1 MRKLF
6 SLFVALLATFTLW
19 GQRFQVGEL
28 YYNVTSDT
36 TVEVVQDYSYSTL
49 TSIVIPSFVEYNG
62 IIYAVTSIG
71 TQAFYACTS
80 LTLISIPNSVTTIGH
95 LAFTG
100 CLSLTSITIPNSVTA
115 IGKASYTTS
124 SGLSAFTYCPSLTSI
139 IVEEGNP
146 IYDSRDNCNAIV
158 ETTTNTIICGCKNTT
173 FPKTV
178 TGIGSYAFNGCSSL
192 TSITIPNHI
201 THISGNPFLSCS
213 SLAAI
218 VVENGNPVYDSRD
231 NCNAIIE
238 TATNTLLAGC
248 YNTFIP
254 NNITRI
260 ESEAFYGCSYLSS
273 VILPESVTVIG
284 AGAFEACSSLT
295 SINIP
300 EGVTSIEGSA
310 FDGCSSLETVYCYI
324 KTPLEISAKVFR
336 GSYNATLYVPCEAL
350 EDYISN
356 NMWKKFKYIHCIGD
370 EIPKTGN
377 CIYYTSS
384 DGNIVNPYEIDQ
396 FGAKIISNTY
406 ENGRGTIT
414 FGGLVTNIGDSA
426 FYSCHRL
433 TSITIPQYVDD
444 ILHFAFYECSLLYSI
459 TCLGTTPPNP
469 LNIRGLKSF
478 QNYDATVY
486 VPCESLADYQA
497 HEVWSLFNEIQC
509 IASDKVITDTV
520 EIDSSTSSVTITWPT
535 EVGAESYGITITNDS
550 EIFCTLTFD
559 SEGRLLNIAFAPS
572 RNSNNRSA
580 QYAEQAGNGY
590 RFTITGLEEA
600 TTYSYSVTAKDKENN
615 ILQSY
620 SGEFSTKSDTP
631 MLLENTQF
639 SNSAA
644 QKLLRNGQVYILQ
657 DGNTYT
663 IHGTKVVR

>member
-6 SLFVALLATFTLW
+6 SLFVTLLATFTLW

-36 TVEVVQDYSYSTL
+36 TVEVVQDNSYSTL

-80 LTLISIPNSVTTIGH
+80 LTLISIPNSVTTIGY

-100 CLSLTSITIPNSVTA
+100 CRSLTSITIPNSVTA

-124 SGLSAFTYCPSLTSI
+124 SGLATFTYCPSLTSI

-158 ETTTNTIICGCKNTT
+158 ETATNTIICGCKNTT

-178 TGIGSYAFNGCSSL
+178 TGIGYYAFNGCSSL

-201 THISGNPFLSCS
+201 THISWNPFHSCS

-284 AGAFEACSSLT
+284 TSAFENCSSLT

-300 EGVTSIEGSA
+300 EGVTSIEDFA

-324 KTPLEISAKVFR
+324 KTPLEISADVFR
-336 GSYNATLYVPCEAL
+336 GSYYATLYVPCEAL

-356 NMWKKFKYIHCIGD
+356 NMWKKFKYIHCIED

-478 QNYDATVY
+478 QNYDVTLY

-520 EIDSSTSSVTITWPT
+520 VIDSSTSSVTITWPT

-550 EIFCTLTFD
+550 EIFTTLTFD
-559 SEGRLLNIAFAPS
+559 SEGRLLNMAFAPS

-620 SGEFSTKSDTP
+620 SGEFSTKSDNRVGGKRCSFSPTFVFRPLTP
-631 MLLENTQF
+631 PYMRF
-639 SNSAA
+639 
-644 QKLLRNGQVYILQ
+644 RIRRFFVY
-657 DGNTYT
+657 D
-663 IHGTKVVR
+663 TKM